1 MSCEIAVDN
10 LTMSPKTLRMK
21 EGGREMYQWSEVV
34 STLALSLTLLTFI
47 FNLIVLAGK
56 ITGKVYVTILG
67 AGMIA
72 GALVYTILEF
82 VLLQVVL

>member
-1 MSCEIAVDN
+1 MI
-10 LTMSPKTLRMK
+10 
-21 EGGREMYQWSEVV
+21 QWSMVV

-72 GALVYTILEF
+72 GALVYMILEF

>member
-1 MSCEIAVDN
+1 MV
-10 LTMSPKTLRMK
+10 
-21 EGGREMYQWSEVV
+21 QWSVAI
-34 STLALSLTLLTFI
+34 STLALSLSLLTFI
-47 FNLIVLAGK
+47 FYLIVLAGK
-56 ITGKVYVTILG
+56 ITGKVYVTLFG

>member
-1 MSCEIAVDN
+1 
-10 LTMSPKTLRMK
+10 
-21 EGGREMYQWSEVV
+21 MYQWSEVV

>member
-1 MSCEIAVDN
+1 
-10 LTMSPKTLRMK
+10 
-21 EGGREMYQWSEVV
+21 MYQWSEVV

-72 GALVYTILEF
+72 GALVYMILEF